1 MAGPLTGVRVVE
13 LAGLGPAPYGVM
25 LLADL
30 GADVVRVDRAPS
42 DPADL
47 GRLMAGCWRGR
58 RSVAVNLKHDA
69 GLQILLDLADGADVL
84 VEGFRPGVAERL
96 GFGPQVCLTRNP
108 RLVYARM
115 TGWGQDGPLST
126 AAGHDLNF
134 LAVAGLL
141 HGMGRADAP
150 PPPLPGYVGD
160 FGGGGAFLA
169 IGVLA
174 ALLDR
179 RRTGLGQ
186 VVDASVLDGA
196 ASLGSF
202 VYGLTGLGEWT
213 DEREANLSDG
223 GCPFYDTYQTADGG
237 FVAVGA
243 LEPRFYVEM
252 LHGVGLDPA
261 EWPQHDRTRWPAL
274 RSALTARFATST
286 RDEWARRF
294 AGRDACVSPVLRL
307 AEAPHHPHNVARG
320 VFEEAAG
327 RWQPAPAPR
336 LSRTPLSAG
345 RPAPRVGEHTAE
357 VLVELGRTADDVARL
372 RSIGTVEEN

>member
-1 MAGPLTGVRVVE
+1 MTGPLTGVRVVE

-25 LLADL
+25 LLAAL
-30 GADVVRVDRAPS
+30 
-42 DPADL
+42 
-47 GRLMAGCWRGR
+47 
-58 RSVAVNLKHDA
+58 
-69 GLQILLDLADGADVL
+69 GADVL

-96 GFGPQVCLTRNP
+96 GFGPQVCLARNP

-202 VYGLTGLGEWT
+202 VYGLAGMGEWT

-223 GCPFYDTYQTADGG
+223 GCPFYDTYETADGG
-237 FVAVGA
+237 YVAVGA
-243 LEPRFYVEM
+243 LEPRFYTEM
-252 LHGVGLDPA
+252 LHGGGLDPTD
-261 EWPQHDRTRWPAL
+261 WPQHDRTRWPAL

-286 RDEWARRF
+286 RDEWAQRF

-336 LSRTPLSAG
+336 LSRTPLSGG
-345 RPAPRVGEHTAE
+345 RPAPRIGEHTAE
-357 VLVELGRTADDVARL
+357 ILTELGRTADDVARL
-372 RSIGTVEEN
+372 RAIGTVDEN